1 MTLQCIL
8 FKCNNVILKVARSIG
23 IHVGLKMIFQSS
35 SSSSSIFLFNANVR
49 ILGYFY
55 GKNNS

>member
-35 SSSSSIFLFNANVR
+35 SSSIFLFNANVR